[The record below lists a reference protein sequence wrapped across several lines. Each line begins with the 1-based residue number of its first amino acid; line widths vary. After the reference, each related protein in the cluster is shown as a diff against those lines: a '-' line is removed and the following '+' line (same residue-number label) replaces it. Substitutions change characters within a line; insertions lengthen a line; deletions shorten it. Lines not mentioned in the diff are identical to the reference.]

1 MQKISNRNIIRFLK
15 KYQDIIIQA
24 ELADLPTAEDLSHIY
39 IPAEFDRR
47 MEELIV
53 KYIQPQKLSHHTGRR
68 IAVALLAALI
78 AATVTVMSVS
88 AAREWFFKVISQM
101 FPTHTELQYGP
112 TEESQEDEPFVAY
125 APSYIPEGYELKDGP
140 RVREQARLVQIGYKG
155 SGSKTIRY
163 TQSFNGGSSIDTE
176 GSHTE
181 TVELNGRDA
190 LYIQKE
196 DTKMLYVQID
206 NAMFWLYVRDPDLA
220 KDDVLKIADSI
231 VPLEE
236 QN

>member
-1 MQKISNRNIIRFLK
+1 
-15 KYQDIIIQA
+15 
-24 ELADLPTAEDLSHIY
+24 
-39 IPAEFDRR
+39 
-47 MEELIV
+47 MEQINQSWESLFRKIV
-53 KYIQPQKLSHHTGRR
+53 KVNSMSLLEETPEVQIDYSNSRKEQQFFEKTLHKYDTTYHVTTHHTGRR

-155 SGSKTIRY
+155 SGSRTIRY
-163 TQSFNGGSSIDTE
+163 TQSFDGGSSIDTE

-196 DTKMLYVQID
+196 DTKMLYGQID

-231 VPLEE
+231 SPMS
-236 QN
+236 

>member
-1 MQKISNRNIIRFLK
+1 
-15 KYQDIIIQA
+15 
-24 ELADLPTAEDLSHIY
+24 
-39 IPAEFDRR
+39 
-47 MEELIV
+47 MEQINQSWESLFRKIV
-53 KYIQPQKLSHHTGRR
+53 KVNSMSLLEETPEVQIDYSNSRKEQQFFEKTLHKYDTTYHVTTHHTGRR

-140 RVREQARLVQIGYKG
+140 RVREQTRLVQIGYKG
-155 SGSKTIRY
+155 SGSRTIRY
-163 TQSFNGGSSIDTE
+163 TQSFDGGSSIDTE

-196 DTKMLYVQID
+196 DTKMLYGQID

-231 VPLEE
+231 APLEE
-236 QN
+236 

>member
-1 MQKISNRNIIRFLK
+1 
-15 KYQDIIIQA
+15 
-24 ELADLPTAEDLSHIY
+24 
-39 IPAEFDRR
+39 
-47 MEELIV
+47 MEQINQSWESLFRKIV
-53 KYIQPQKLSHHTGRR
+53 KVNSMSLLEETPEVQIDYSNSRKEQQFFEKTLHKYDTTYHVTTHHTGRR

-140 RVREQARLVQIGYKG
+140 RVREQTRLVQIGYKG
-155 SGSKTIRY
+155 SGSRTIRY
-163 TQSFNGGSSIDTE
+163 TQSFDGGSSIDTE

-196 DTKMLYVQID
+196 DTKMLYGQID

-231 VPLEE
+231 SPMS
-236 QN
+236 

>member
-1 MQKISNRNIIRFLK
+1 
-15 KYQDIIIQA
+15 
-24 ELADLPTAEDLSHIY
+24 
-39 IPAEFDRR
+39 
-47 MEELIV
+47 MEQINQSWESLFRKIV
-53 KYIQPQKLSHHTGRR
+53 KVNSMSLLEETLEVQIDYSNSRKEQQFFEKTLHKYDTTYHVTTHHTGRR

-155 SGSKTIRY
+155 SGSRTIRY

-196 DTKMLYVQID
+196 DTKMLYGQID

-231 VPLEE
+231 APLEE

>member
-1 MQKISNRNIIRFLK
+1 MEQTSQFWESLFQKIVKVNSVSLLEEMPEFQIDYSSPK
-15 KYQDIIIQA
+15 KEQQF
-24 ELADLPTAEDLSHIY
+24 
-39 IPAEFDRR
+39 FDKV
-47 MEELIV
+47 LHKYDTTYHV
-53 KYIQPQKLSHHTGRR
+53 KVHHTGRR

-78 AATVTVMSVS
+78 AATVTVMTVS

-101 FPTHTELQYGP
+101 FPTHTEIQYGP

-140 RVREQARLVQIGYKG
+140 RVREQTRLVQIGYKG
-155 SGSKTIRY
+155 SGSRTIRY
-163 TQSFNGGSSIDTE
+163 TQSYNGGSNIDTE

-196 DTKMLYVQID
+196 DTKMLYGQID
-206 NAMFWLYVRDPDLA
+206 NAMFWLYVRDPDLT

-231 VPLEE
+231 SPMS
-236 QN
+236 

>member
-1 MQKISNRNIIRFLK
+1 
-15 KYQDIIIQA
+15 
-24 ELADLPTAEDLSHIY
+24 
-39 IPAEFDRR
+39 
-47 MEELIV
+47 MEQINQSWESLFRKIV
-53 KYIQPQKLSHHTGRR
+53 KVNSMSLLEETPEVQIDYSNSRKEQQFFEKTLHKYDTTYHVTTHHTGRR

-155 SGSKTIRY
+155 SGSRTIRY
-163 TQSFNGGSSIDTE
+163 TQSFDGGSSIDTE

-196 DTKMLYVQID
+196 DTKMLYGQID

-231 VPLEE
+231 APLEE
-236 QN
+236 

>member
-1 MQKISNRNIIRFLK
+1 
-15 KYQDIIIQA
+15 
-24 ELADLPTAEDLSHIY
+24 
-39 IPAEFDRR
+39 
-47 MEELIV
+47 MEQINQSWESLFRKIV
-53 KYIQPQKLSHHTGRR
+53 KVNSMSLLEETPEVQIDYSNSRKEQQFFEKTLHKYDTTYHVTTHHTGRR

-140 RVREQARLVQIGYKG
+140 RVREQTRLVQIGYKG
-155 SGSKTIRY
+155 SGSRTIRY

-196 DTKMLYVQID
+196 DTKMLYGQID

-231 VPLEE
+231 APLEE
-236 QN
+236 

>member
-1 MQKISNRNIIRFLK
+1 MTGLSDELLERALMDLAREELDHLPSDKELQNQYQISKR
-15 KYQDIIIQA
+15 
-24 ELADLPTAEDLSHIY
+24 
-39 IPAEFDRR
+39 FDRKIVH
-47 MEELIV
+47 LIRDE
-53 KYIQPQKLSHHTGRR
+53 RR
-68 IAVALLAALI
+68 APWMRSLVRYAKRAAVFFLALLI
-78 AATVTVMSVS
+78 AAGTTIMTVS

-140 RVREQARLVQIGYKG
+140 RVREQTRLVQIGYKG
-155 SGSKTIRY
+155 SGSRTIRY
-163 TQSFNGGSSIDTE
+163 TQSFDGGSSIDTE

-196 DTKMLYVQID
+196 DTKMLYRQID

-231 VPLEE
+231 APLEE
-236 QN
+236 

>member
-1 MQKISNRNIIRFLK
+1 
-15 KYQDIIIQA
+15 
-24 ELADLPTAEDLSHIY
+24 
-39 IPAEFDRR
+39 
-47 MEELIV
+47 MEQINQSWESLFRKIV
-53 KYIQPQKLSHHTGRR
+53 KVNSMSLLEETPEVQIDYSNSRKEQQFFEKTLHKYDTTYHVTTHHTGRR

-155 SGSKTIRY
+155 SGSRTIRY

-196 DTKMLYVQID
+196 DTKMLYGQID

-231 VPLEE
+231 SPMS
-236 QN
+236 

>member
-1 MQKISNRNIIRFLK
+1 
-15 KYQDIIIQA
+15 
-24 ELADLPTAEDLSHIY
+24 
-39 IPAEFDRR
+39 
-47 MEELIV
+47 MEQINQSWESLFRKIV
-53 KYIQPQKLSHHTGRR
+53 KVNSMSLLEETPEVQIDYSNSRKEQQFFEKTLHKYDTTYHVTTHHTGRR

-155 SGSKTIRY
+155 SGSRTIRY

-196 DTKMLYVQID
+196 DTKMLYGQID

-231 VPLEE
+231 APLEE
-236 QN
+236 

>member
-1 MQKISNRNIIRFLK
+1 MEQTSQFWESLFQKIVKVNSVSLLEEMPEFQIDYSSPK
-15 KYQDIIIQA
+15 KEQQF
-24 ELADLPTAEDLSHIY
+24 
-39 IPAEFDRR
+39 FDKV
-47 MEELIV
+47 LHKYDTTYHV
-53 KYIQPQKLSHHTGRR
+53 KVHHTGRR

-78 AATVTVMSVS
+78 AATVTVMTVS

-140 RVREQARLVQIGYKG
+140 RVREQTRLVQIGYKG
-155 SGSKTIRY
+155 SGSRTIRY
-163 TQSFNGGSSIDTE
+163 TQSFDGGSSIDTE

-196 DTKMLYVQID
+196 DTKMLYGQID
-206 NAMFWLYVRDPDLA
+206 NAMFWLYVRDPDLT

-231 VPLEE
+231 SPMS
-236 QN
+236 